1 MHGTFESNKTE
12 AILIANAGNALNW
25 KALLYKI
32 EYVCPINEMF
42 LYNCLRYLF
51 DFLLLAEKN
60 LRLCEGATQG
70 NPAPMAAYAL
80 SLSNLSKEVLNM
92 LLL

>member
-1 MHGTFESNKTE
+1 MKCFST
-12 AILIANAGNALNW
+12 IA
-25 KALLYKI
+25 
-32 EYVCPINEMF
+32 M
-42 LYNCLRYLF
+42 RYLL

-60 LRLCEGATQG
+60 LRLCERATQG